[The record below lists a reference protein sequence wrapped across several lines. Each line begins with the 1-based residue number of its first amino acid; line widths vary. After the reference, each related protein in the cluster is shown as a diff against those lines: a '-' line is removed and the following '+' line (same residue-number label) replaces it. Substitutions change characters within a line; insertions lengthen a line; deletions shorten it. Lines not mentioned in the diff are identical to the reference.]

1 MKKLL
6 KAFLS
11 LIKRNKLELCL
22 SAGIFF
28 GSMLIGILILKL
40 DPSVF
45 NNDLV
50 GTYIKGSDSFSIIKN
65 NLTVSLSLIAGNLFL
80 GLTTIIRLFY
90 NGLFSG
96 MMLEIHSNNFS
107 IYTILVKT
115 LFHGIFE
122 LPGVVICGGIGLKTL
137 TISIKAINR
146 KKIEF
151 KVDII
156 DSLVLFVFSVILI
169 IIAGV
174 IEGNIITLL

>member
-1 MKKLL
+1 MKKFL
-6 KAFLS
+6 KTFLY
-11 LIKRNKLELCL
+11 LIKRNKLELYL

-28 GSMLIGILILKL
+28 GSMLIGFLILKL
-40 DPSVF
+40 YPSIY
-45 NNDLV
+45 NNDFTD
-50 GTYIKGSDSFSIIKN
+50 TYIKGSDTFSIIKN
-65 NLTVSLSLIAGNLFL
+65 NLIISLSLIAGNLFL

-90 NGLFSG
+90 NGLLSG

-107 IYTILVKT
+107 IYTILAKT

-137 TISIKAINR
+137 IICIKTINR

-151 KVDII
+151 KVHII